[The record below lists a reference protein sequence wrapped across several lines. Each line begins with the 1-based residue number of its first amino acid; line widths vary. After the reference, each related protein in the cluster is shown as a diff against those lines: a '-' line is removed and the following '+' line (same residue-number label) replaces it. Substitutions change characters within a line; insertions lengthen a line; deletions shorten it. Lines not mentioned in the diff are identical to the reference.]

1 MPNACFCVPGAILHG
16 SQIFPPKPWNSLS
29 EVGIVG
35 TDLQMKKTGTERLS
49 NLPKNVASKW

>member
-35 TDLQMKKTGTERLS
+35 TDLQMKKQAQKG
-49 NLPKNVASKW
+49 